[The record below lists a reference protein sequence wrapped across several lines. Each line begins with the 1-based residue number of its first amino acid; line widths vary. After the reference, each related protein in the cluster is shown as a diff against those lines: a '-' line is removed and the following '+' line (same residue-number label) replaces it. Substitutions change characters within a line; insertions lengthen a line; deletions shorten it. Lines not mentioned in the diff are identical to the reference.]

1 MSGPTHRLDVELV
14 SRSLA
19 RSRGQARDL
28 VLAGAVL
35 LDGSPASKISTPVSA
50 LQCLE
55 LVSGVDGW
63 VSRAAYKLVAAL
75 EAFGHDGDAGQHGL
89 HVDGKRC
96 FDVGACTG
104 GFTQVLLREGAREV
118 VALDVG
124 HGQLAEEIAHHP
136 RVTECSGVNIRD
148 ARPDDLGGPAQLLVA
163 DLSFISLRLVLPVL
177 RDLVEPTGD
186 LVLLVK
192 PQFEVGRE
200 RLGKGGI
207 VRSAGNR
214 ARVIEEVVA
223 AATTAGLGT
232 KALRGSPIRGAN
244 GNAEYLLWLT
254 PRPNEGLTTAEVAEL
269 AATLSKE
276 GPT

>member
-1 MSGPTHRLDVELV
+1 MNEVTHRLDVELV
-14 SRSLA
+14 TRGLA

-28 VLAGAVL
+28 VKAGSVRV
-35 LDGSPASKISTPVSA
+35 DGSAARKVSTPVRTDQS
-50 LQCLE
+50 LE
-55 LVSGVDGW
+55 LVAGFEGW

-75 EAFGHDGDAGQHGL
+75 EVFGPDGLSPAD
-89 HVDGKRC
+89 KRC
-96 FDVGACTG
+96 FDVGAAAG
-104 GFTQVLLREGAREV
+104 GFTQVLLRHGAREV

-124 HGQLAEEIAHHP
+124 HGQLSQELAGDS
-136 RVTECSGVNIRD
+136 RVIERSGVNIRN
-148 ARPDDLGGPAQLLVA
+148 ARAGDLGGPAALLVA

-207 VRSAGNR
+207 VRSAAQR
-214 ARVIEEVVA
+214 ATAVEEVVA
-223 AATTAGLGT
+223 AATTAGL
-232 KALRGSPIRGAN
+232 KARALCRSPIRGTT

-254 PRPNEGLTTAEVAEL
+254 PRPDQGLTTAQVSEL
-269 AATLSKE
+269 AATLSTE
-276 GPT
+276 AFR